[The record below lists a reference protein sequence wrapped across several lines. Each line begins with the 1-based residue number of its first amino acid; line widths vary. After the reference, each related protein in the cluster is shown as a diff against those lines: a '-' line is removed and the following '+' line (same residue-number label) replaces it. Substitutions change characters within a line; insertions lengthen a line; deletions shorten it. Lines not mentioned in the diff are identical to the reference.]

1 MISGSN
7 PPEPCLAQQA
17 MQAYDLLDEA
27 QMLTFISRNADSHPT
42 GFPRSEHAL
51 TVLNDH
57 TAILITD
64 QQYIFLW
71 HRTCSSGL
79 FHPPRRQRTLKRQ
92 PPPEPVNERPIHL
105 GGAVTRSSILHEAL
119 KRIETD
125 VRLELGHP
133 ETGSWLGDD
142 PPIDETAIHETA
154 PTFLEELSLQVSAGA
169 ETGQLYQVMDD
180 IAREIAQDLINSTPR
195 DEIAVIEQAIRTA
208 ITAQEGISK

>member
-1 MISGSN
+1 MTSGSN

-57 TAILITD
+57 TAVLITD

-79 FHPPRRQRTLKRQ
+79 FHPPAGSV
-92 PPPEPVNERPIHL
+92 PSSASRP
-105 GGAVTRSSILHEAL
+105 TS
-119 KRIETD
+119 TN
-125 VRLELGHP
+125 
-133 ETGSWLGDD
+133 
-142 PPIDETAIHETA
+142 A
-154 PTFLEELSLQVSAGA
+154 P
-169 ETGQLYQVMDD
+169 
-180 IAREIAQDLINSTPR
+180 STWAAP
-195 DEIAVIEQAIRTA
+195 
-208 ITAQEGISK
+208 